1 MKIIELRAENVKRL
15 QAVQI
20 TPEGSLVVI
29 GGKNGAGKSSVL
41 DAILYALGGAGT
53 LPGKPV
59 RRGADKAEIE
69 VTLDGERTLVV
80 RRRITEAG
88 KTSLE
93 IEQRNDDGTI
103 AKIASPQRLLDSL
116 VGSIAFDPLAF
127 TRLRP
132 QDQVEILRTSVGVQV
147 DDIDRAERT
156 AFEARAEVNRDV
168 KRIEAQLAGM
178 PQHADAPAA
187 ELSAADVL
195 TEIEAINQHNAAI
208 DQKFRDADTAK
219 AKFNRLSAAM
229 GNLNADIDEIERK
242 LAELEQEKEALHLE
256 LVEAQDA
263 EVDASKAYE
272 KSLPKKDAGPLKE
285 KLTTIEADNAKFRSN
300 ASRSQHVEHLQ
311 AAREQAEGLTR
322 EIEDL
327 RRQRIERL
335 AAAPWPVEGLG
346 FGESG
351 VTFQGLPFEQ
361 CSSAEQLRISTAI
374 ALAQNPKLPIGI
386 IRDGS
391 LLDADSLAMVAEL
404 ADKYGAQ
411 VWVEKVSS
419 GDECSIV
426 IEDGTVAARELA
438 TA

>member
-69 VTLDGERTLVV
+69 VTLDGDRTLVV
-80 RRRITEAG
+80 RRRITEGG

-93 IEQRNDDGTI
+93 IEQRNEDGSI
-103 AKIASPQRLLDSL
+103 AKIASPQKLLDSL

-156 AFEARAEVNRDV
+156 AFESRAEVNRDV

-178 PQHADAPAA
+178 PQHADTPA
-187 ELSAADVL
+187 EPIVVDEVL
-195 TEIEAINQHNAAI
+195 AEIEAAQATNRKRHEAFAEVRNAEAEI
-208 DQKFRDADTAK
+208 ASNAERIRVNVAEVK
-219 AKFNRLSAAM
+219 RLELQLAEA
-229 GNLNADIDEIERK
+229 RK
-242 LAELEQEKEALHLE
+242 LVDHYSEARVRLDLLAEDLRKQ
-256 LVEAQDA
+256 AQAMPEIDCDPLADRLRQADA
-263 EVDASKAYE
+263 
-272 KSLPKKDAGPLKE
+272 
-285 KLTTIEADNAKFRSN
+285 INAKVRAN
-300 ASRSQHVEHLQ
+300 RERAKHVEHLQ
-311 AAREQAEGLTR
+311 AAREQAEDLTR
-322 EIEDL
+322 QIEDL
-327 RRQRIERL
+327 RRQRIDRL
-335 AAAPWPVEGLG
+335 AAAPWPVDGLG
-346 FGESG
+346 FGENG

-374 ALAQNPKLPIGI
+374 ALAQNPKLPIAI

-391 LLDADSLAMVAEL
+391 LLDADSLAIVGEL
-404 ADKYGAQ
+404 AAERGAQ
-411 VWVEKVSS
+411 LWIERV
-419 GDECSIV
+419 GDGEECSVV
-426 IEDGTVAARELA
+426 IEDGTIAARELA